1 MLSSSVAT
9 SPAVRPIGPGVSWKC
24 TSGENPARL
33 ISPGVTQNPKRLQ
46 NAGGPRMPPPVSS
59 PIPTSPKFAA
69 TPAAVPALEP
79 PGSRPRQYGFLVWPV
94 IDEEENHPAAKS
106 HIAVLAR
113 MIAPASL
120 SFATTVASESGT

>member
-9 SPAVRPIGPGVSWKC
+9 SATVRPIGPGVSWKC

-33 ISPGVTQNPKRLQ
+33 ISPVVTRRPKRLL
-46 NAGGPRMPPPVSS
+46 NEAGIRMDPPVSS

-79 PGSRPRQYGFLVWPV
+79 PDSRAGS
-94 IDEEENHPAAKS
+94 
-106 HIAVLAR
+106 
-113 MIAPASL
+113 
-120 SFATTVASESGT
+120 